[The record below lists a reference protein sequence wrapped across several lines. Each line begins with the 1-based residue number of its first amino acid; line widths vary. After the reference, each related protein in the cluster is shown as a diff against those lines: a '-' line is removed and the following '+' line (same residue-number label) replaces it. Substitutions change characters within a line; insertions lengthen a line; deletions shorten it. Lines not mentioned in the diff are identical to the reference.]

1 MLDLVRDSTFG
12 QIVNWAS
19 KGRLLPYADQRS
31 DYVVPARYLSRQ
43 NASPLPLPVS
53 QAPTLE
59 SGAVTLVDESGVC
72 AEKKQLG
79 SDAGDIEKQAQPDS
93 GAVEPPS
100 ARYPWLV
107 DFDENDP
114 DRPLNWS
121 SRKRLF
127 VAGLVSL
134 LTFSVYVGSAI
145 YTSSIPG
152 IMEEFGIGQVGAT
165 AGLTLFV
172 AAYGMAPNASL
183 ASSSPFSLVELTL
196 LPRAVVLSPMQEIPR
211 WGRLPVYIIGLAL
224 FVIFQIPQV
233 LAENVATVLV
243 FRFLSGAV
251 GSPALATGGASM
263 GDIYP
268 PKQLAIAIGA
278 WSMGAV
284 CGPIAGPV
292 IGGFAAQGM
301 NWRWPLLELLWISGF
316 AFVVLFFTF
325 PETLESTILIRRA
338 ERLRK
343 LTGNTMLKAP
353 AEVDVGEDDKLGH
366 LLKETISRAF
376 RLAVEPSLA
385 VCHLYIALVYAVF
398 YLWFEAFPLT
408 FNEIHHFSLGTGGL
422 PYLTFVVSAAI
433 TFPAYCLYQKYHLN
447 PRMER
452 DPNLKPEARLEIAL
466 IAAPFIPASLLIFG
480 WTARESVHWM
490 APVVGAGLYLPGI
503 FLAFQ
508 GIMVYVTMS
517 YPKYAASNL
526 AANDLFRSTIAS
538 AFPLFG
544 ARYFTVLGIGPGS
557 TLLAG
562 VSMLMMPLLWVPH
575 IKYGPVLR
583 ARSKFA
589 QG

>member
-12 QIVNWAS
+12 QLVNWAS

-31 DYVVPARYLSRQ
+31 DYIVPARYLSRQ
-43 NASPLPLPVS
+43 EASPFPRTVS

-59 SGAVTLVDESGVC
+59 RGAVTLVDASGVC
-72 AEKKQLG
+72 AEQKPLG
-79 SDAGDIEKQAQPDS
+79 SDAGDLEKQPQANS
-93 GAVEPPS
+93 VEPPS
-100 ARYPWLV
+100 ARYPFLV
-107 DFDENDP
+107 DWEENDP

-127 VAGLVSL
+127 VASLISL

-152 IMEEFGIGQVGAT
+152 IMDEFGIGQVGAT
-165 AGLTLFV
+165 AGLSCFV
-172 AAYGMAPNASL
+172 FGYGIAPM
-183 ASSSPFSLVELTL
+183 
-196 LPRAVVLSPMQEIPR
+196 VLSPMQEIPK

-224 FVIFQIPQV
+224 FVIFQVPEV
-233 LAENVATVLV
+233 LAKNVATILV
-243 FRFLSGAV
+243 FRFLSGVV

-263 GDIYP
+263 SDIYA

-301 NWRWPLLELLWISGF
+301 NWRWPALELLWISGF

-343 LTGNTMLKAP
+343 LTGNVMLKAP
-353 AEVDVGEDDKLGH
+353 AEVDAGENDKLGR

-376 RLAVEPSLA
+376 RLAIEPSLA
-385 VCHLYIALVYAVF
+385 VVHVYLGLCYAIF

-408 FNEIHHFSLGTGGL
+408 FNEIHHFSLGVGGL
-422 PYLTFVVSAAI
+422 PYLTFIVSAAI
-433 TFPAYCLYQKYHLN
+433 TFTAYWAYQKYHMN

-452 DPNLKPEARLEIAL
+452 DPDLKPEARLEIAL

-480 WTARESVHWM
+480 WSARESVHWM
-490 APVVGAGLYLPGI
+490 VPVVGAGLYLPGI

-508 GIMVYVTMS
+508 GCMVFITMS
-517 YPKYAASNL
+517 YPQYAASNL
-526 AANDLFRSTIAS
+526 AANDFFRSTIAS

-544 ARYFTVLGIGPGS
+544 ARYFHVLGLGPGS

-562 VSMLMMPLLWVPH
+562 ASILLMPFLWLI
-575 IKYGPVLR
+575 IKYGHVLR

-589 QG
+589 QA